1 MIIIISYRL
10 PLRIFKLQFTSFFL
24 SCHMSNFKSFFLM
37 QCSTWCELNIQI
49 IFALLSHSLFVFPFK
64 KKILSFNCWR
74 VAVRWGKEII
84 TMHTKNSK
92 KRYFFVCAR
101 CRVKHVRERF
111 NKQYRCFCLLFFH
124 ISSTRKKRKIN
135 GWRVRESKQAKK
147 KPRSEFSREE
157 KNLVSF
163 LESFFQDVS

>member
-1 MIIIISYRL
+1 
-10 PLRIFKLQFTSFFL
+10 
-24 SCHMSNFKSFFLM
+24 M

-124 ISSTRKKRKIN
+124 ISSTRKKKKN
-135 GWRVRESKQAKK
+135 KWLESEREQASKK